1 MGDWEIGL
9 ENKNPKRLDNGKY
22 SPEYT
27 MVIFASDA
35 ITGAVP
41 T

>member
-9 ENKNPKRLDNGKY
+9 ENKNPNNGKY